1 MARQHLIRTARSASR
16 ALQATRA
23 VRVAGLGPARLPLS
37 RQNFTPTTPRP
48 FTTDTPRLGITPDNV
63 PPKEAETPDLVRT
76 PANITDAE
84 YHSVADEFMDRLLS
98 QLEGLEEKTEDL
110 DVEYS
115 VCTPT
120 PRYFLFPS
128 PLTPPRTHQAGVL
141 NIRFGPEIGTYVV
154 NKQPPNKQIW
164 LSSPKSGPKR
174 YDYVI
179 MGDGQHEKQDTAVG
193 EWLYL
198 RDNSSLA
205 DLFREEL
212 GIELGMPVDQF
223 GTEV

>member
-1 MARQHLIRTARSASR
+1 MARQHLIRTARSATR
-16 ALQATRA
+16 ALQATRI
-23 VRVAGLGPARLPLS
+23 AGTAALGPAKLPLS
-37 RQNFTPTTPRP
+37 RPSATPASFPTTPRP
-48 FTTDTPRLGITPDNV
+48 FTTSAPFRGITPDDA
-63 PPKEAETPDLVRT
+63 PPKNVETPNLVRT
-76 PANITDAE
+76 PAVITDAE
-84 YHSVADEFMDRLLS
+84 YHAVADEFMDRLLS
-98 QLEGLEEKTEDL
+98 QLEVLEETAD
-110 DVEYS
+110 DVDIEYS
-115 VCTPT
+115 
-120 PRYFLFPS
+120 
-128 PLTPPRTHQAGVL
+128 AGVL
-141 NIRFGPEIGTYVV
+141 NIRLGPDVGTYVV

-198 RDNSSLA
+198 RDNSSLS

-212 GIELGMPVDQF
+212 GIELDMPADDF

>member
-1 MARQHLIRTARSASR
+1 MMARQNLIRTARSASR
-16 ALQATRA
+16 ALQATRN
-23 VRVAGLGPARLPLS
+23 VGVAGLGPARLPLS
-37 RQNFTPTTPRP
+37 RPTFIPTTPRP
-48 FTTDTPRLGITPDNV
+48 FTTSTPRLGITPDDT
-63 PPKEAETPDLVRT
+63 PPKNVETPDLVRT
-76 PANITDAE
+76 AAVITDAE
-84 YHSVADEFMDRLLS
+84 YHAVADEFMDRLLS
-98 QLEGLEEKTEDL
+98 HLEGLEEKTEDL

-115 VCTPT
+115 
-120 PRYFLFPS
+120 
-128 PLTPPRTHQAGVL
+128 AGVL

-193 EWLYL
+193 DWLYL
-198 RDNSSLA
+198 RDNSSLTE
-205 DLFREEL
+205 LFREEL
-212 GIELGMPVDQF
+212 GIELGMPADEF